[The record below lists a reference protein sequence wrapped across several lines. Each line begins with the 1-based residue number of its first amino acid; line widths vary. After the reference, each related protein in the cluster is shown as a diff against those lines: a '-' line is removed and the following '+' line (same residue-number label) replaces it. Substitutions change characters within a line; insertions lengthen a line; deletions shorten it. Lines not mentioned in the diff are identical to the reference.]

1 MTQEIV
7 PIGQTEEKFAVDDV
21 INTGW
26 QITLSRFWPL
36 ACILGVNGLV
46 AALVPLASFVMG
58 YNGSMTISNI
68 SLQLFMHFLSA
79 IIVLTVEIGM
89 MNVFLM
95 SLDGKKVNADDCF
108 KCIKYLPSYFA
119 FVFLSRILIVLGYV
133 SFIIPG
139 IILQISFQFAG
150 YFIVEKKMGPI
161 AAMKASWAI
170 CDGARWQLI
179 LLGVISYFI
188 NVVGFMCFIVG
199 GIPAYLINGI
209 ANAATYRT
217 LLEKTPQY
225 AGLVPVPALS
235 DSQVAQILEQDSHEQ
250 FEQVTQERLE
260 QGAQSLSDQHSQDH
274 NEKPPEAAG

>member
-7 PIGQTEEKFAVDDV
+7 PIAKIDEKFAVDDV
-21 INTGW
+21 ISTGW
-26 QITLSRFWPL
+26 QITMSRFWPL
-36 ACILGVNGLV
+36 ICILGVNGLV

-58 YNGSMTISNI
+58 YNGAMTMGNVG
-68 SLQLFMHFLSA
+68 LQLLMHLISA

-108 KCIKYLPSYFA
+108 KCVKYLPTYFA
-119 FVFLSRILIVLGYV
+119 FVFMSRILIALGYI

-139 IILQISFQFAG
+139 VILQISFQFAG

-179 LLGVISYFI
+179 LLALISYFI
-188 NVVGFMCFIVG
+188 NVVGFMCFLVG

-217 LLEKTPQY
+217 LLANTPQF
-225 AGLVPVPALS
+225 ADSIQPPALS
-235 DSQVAQILEQDSHEQ
+235 
-250 FEQVTQERLE
+250 
-260 QGAQSLSDQHSQDH
+260 
-274 NEKPPEAAG
+274 EAAVAELLEHDSWPKELAAEKSDEQ